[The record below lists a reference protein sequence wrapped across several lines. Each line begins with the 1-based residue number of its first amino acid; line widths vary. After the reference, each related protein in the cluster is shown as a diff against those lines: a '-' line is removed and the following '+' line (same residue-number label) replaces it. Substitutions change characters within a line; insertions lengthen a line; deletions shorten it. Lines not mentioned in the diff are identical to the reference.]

1 MIVVSLYYL
10 LEGRLRGKSKF
21 HFQDS
26 KLDTESFIKS
36 IL

>member
-10 LEGRLRGKSKF
+10 LEGRLRGKSKVY
-21 HFQDS
+21 FQS
-26 KLDTESFIKS
+26 LKLDTEFFIKS